1 MKYTRMLMYCRKGRA
16 AASVPDLKDYGFGE
30 NGTQAWNK
38 VQENEAVRTNRR
50 LRAGFTAMYQ
60 AGMRGESASAVKS
73 DAAKYIPPSVQTAAY
88 QAGLADAAE
97 SLEREKAAV
106 QFVSSAGSE
115 SGLVDN
121 EYSRKLAE
129 EKSGTAALL
138 SMLGKD
144 LGVRVEIVPKVL
156 GGSANGQ
163 YVASRNLVQ
172 IAADADNAF
181 EFVAAHEVTHRMQSL
196 APEEYRSYRD
206 YAMRFRAQELGE
218 EGAGALVERYRA
230 MSEEAGV
237 ALTQEE
243 AMDEIAADLTMRMIA
258 DGGLFEDFA
267 KENRSEAKK
276 LLDAL
281 KSFVQ
286 KVKSLFRSKE
296 ARDKAA
302 REAYGK
308 DMATM
313 EECVARWQKAYEA
326 AGKAAQNAKTAA
338 GEGSGKTR
346 YEIKKFPNGMKYVKA
361 DRQVLFGN
369 DPMSWSEQ
377 LESYINGKIRNHED
391 VRLIAEDG
399 DILILTSK
407 SAAKLS
413 SIYDNSGR
421 TLSEDAFERKANAA
435 AHIDELIKVSTRGDK
450 VVLDNGGRHGDMA
463 KSGWNYRTAYF
474 MDFDGSYYKTKISVA
489 LGDDG
494 SIIYNIEQMQK
505 RSIPQIDGSSGN
517 SGAQRGNASNN
528 SIPTSDGNVNAKFS
542 LKGMDS
548 AGRQLSEQQQEYFKA
563 SKVRDAEGRLK
574 PVYHGSAAL
583 FTKFSA
589 DFMSQHGSSEGQGFY
604 FTDLKTMAQGYE
616 KKGGQLLAGY
626 LDIKNPLSDS
636 EVTLTSAEVKRLIK
650 AIDPTGD
657 DLVLNYDSRGGMGYP
672 SRAWYERTV
681 NDTLRMTM
689 ETSESDSE
697 ILAELANGMGNPGAV
712 LKAAREVLGY
722 DGYIVEGKYDNAT
735 VYVAFDSS
743 QFKNMDNLNPTSDPD
758 IRFQLK
764 SVTELEQEVKE
775 LKKYAAYRKRGTSD
789 REILASTAD
798 GSAQT
803 EWERKRLSEYKD
815 VMSRLETYERRLA
828 VNKAKL
834 AKD

>member
-1 MKYTRMLMYCRKGRA
+1 MLMYCRKGRA
-16 AASVPDLKDYGFGE
+16 AAPVPNLKDYGFGE
-30 NGTQAWNK
+30 KGTQAWNK
-38 VQENEAVRTNRR
+38 VQENEAVRNNRR

-60 AGMRGESASAVKS
+60 AGIRGESASAVKS

-88 QAGLADAAE
+88 QAGLDDAAE
-97 SLEREKAAV
+97 SLAREKAAV

-156 GGSANGQ
+156 GGNANGQ
-163 YVASRNLVQ
+163 YVASKNLVQ

-218 EGAGALVERYRA
+218 EGAGALVERYR
-230 MSEEAGV
+230 MRGEDAGV
-237 ALTQEE
+237 NLTQEE
-243 AMDEIAADLTMRMIA
+243 AMDEIAADFTMRMIA

-281 KSFVQ
+281 KAFVQ

-308 DMATM
+308 DMATL
-313 EECVARWQKAYEA
+313 EECVSRWQKAYTA
-326 AGKAAQNAKTAA
+326 AGNAAQNAKTAA
-338 GEGSGKTR
+338 GEGSGAGR
-346 YEIKKFPNGMKYVKA
+346 YQIKYDTANRPFVVVETDILNGVNPSEWVTTVKKNLAAKFPDGVHVGNNDIKINRQTRQEMTFSEYTKWLSRNDKTAYA
-361 DRQVLFGN
+361 DKFRATDYADEIILASRG
-369 DPMSWSEQ
+369 
-377 LESYINGKIRNHED
+377 YINEGLKHARKDNIRDFARGTVLLRIGQNDYQAD
-391 VRLIAEDG
+391 VIVGSKKSG
-399 DILILTSK
+399 DLL
-407 SAAKLS
+407 L
-413 SIYDNSGR
+413 YDVVNMQE
-421 TLSEDAFERKANAA
+421 TA
-435 AHIDELIKVSTRGDK
+435 IDEKK
-450 VVLDNGGRHGDMA
+450 
-463 KSGWNYRTAYF
+463 KRTVPP
-474 MDFDGSYYKTKISVA
+474 IQQ
-489 LGDDG
+489 
-494 SIIYNIEQMQK
+494 E
-505 RSIPQIDGSSGN
+505 SSR
-517 SGAQRGNASNN
+517 SGALHNN
-528 SIPTSDGNVNAKFS
+528 SISTSDGNVNAKFS

-672 SRAWYERTV
+672 SRAWYERAV

-764 SVTELEQEVKE
+764 SVTEL
-775 LKKYAAYRKRGTSD
+775 
-789 REILASTAD
+789 
-798 GSAQT
+798 
-803 EWERKRLSEYKD
+803 
-815 VMSRLETYERRLA
+815 
-828 VNKAKL
+828 
-834 AKD
+834 

>member
-1 MKYTRMLMYCRKGRA
+1 MYCRKGRA
-16 AASVPDLKDYGFGE
+16 AAPVPNLKDYGFGE
-30 NGTQAWNK
+30 KGTQAWNK
-38 VQENEAVRTNRR
+38 VQENEAVRNNRR

-60 AGMRGESASAVKS
+60 AGIRGESASAVKS

-88 QAGLADAAE
+88 QAGLDDAAE
-97 SLEREKAAV
+97 SLAREKAAV

-156 GGSANGQ
+156 GGNANGQ
-163 YVASRNLVQ
+163 YVASKNLVQ

-218 EGAGALVERYRA
+218 EGAGALVERYR
-230 MSEEAGV
+230 MRGEDAGV
-237 ALTQEE
+237 NLTQEE
-243 AMDEIAADLTMRMIA
+243 AMDEIAADFTMRMIA

-281 KSFVQ
+281 KAFVQ

-308 DMATM
+308 DMATL
-313 EECVARWQKAYEA
+313 EECVSRWQKAYTA
-326 AGKAAQNAKTAA
+326 AGNAAQNAKTAA
-338 GEGSGKTR
+338 GEGSGAGR
-346 YEIKKFPNGMKYVKA
+346 YQIKYDTANRPFVVVETDILNGVNPSEWVTTVKKNLAAKFPDGVHVGNNDIKINRQTRQEMTFSEYTKWLSRNDKTAYA
-361 DRQVLFGN
+361 DKFRATDYADEIILASRG
-369 DPMSWSEQ
+369 
-377 LESYINGKIRNHED
+377 YINEGLKHARKDNIRDFARGTVLLRIGQNDYQAD
-391 VRLIAEDG
+391 VIVGSKKSG
-399 DILILTSK
+399 DLL
-407 SAAKLS
+407 L
-413 SIYDNSGR
+413 YDVVNMQE
-421 TLSEDAFERKANAA
+421 TA
-435 AHIDELIKVSTRGDK
+435 IDEKK
-450 VVLDNGGRHGDMA
+450 
-463 KSGWNYRTAYF
+463 KRTVPP
-474 MDFDGSYYKTKISVA
+474 IQQ
-489 LGDDG
+489 
-494 SIIYNIEQMQK
+494 E
-505 RSIPQIDGSSGN
+505 SSR
-517 SGAQRGNASNN
+517 SGALHNN
-528 SIPTSDGNVNAKFS
+528 SISTSDGNVNAKFS

-672 SRAWYERTV
+672 SRAWYERAV

-764 SVTELEQEVKE
+764 SVTEL
-775 LKKYAAYRKRGTSD
+775 
-789 REILASTAD
+789 
-798 GSAQT
+798 
-803 EWERKRLSEYKD
+803 
-815 VMSRLETYERRLA
+815 
-828 VNKAKL
+828 
-834 AKD
+834 